1 MALFFCPEC
10 GHEVSS
16 SAVACPNCAHPI
28 NADPPAVEPIVHK
41 KVVATP
47 VRRESGFPPWAFVP
61 IGIGAILLVFFA
73 YIMLREGSDEG
84 NTNVNV
90 NVAGRQRSP
99 ETVRDSRTTDVPSSS
114 ERVVVPTDP
123 GYVPNTSTVPS
134 SSTTVPG
141 TSQAPVVPPDRG
153 VVKITAK
160 VMMPRS
166 TGAAQPVRSAKFY
179 LLDKDLDSILSEAR
193 VEPIE
198 GNGFA
203 ASLGLAA
210 VFPDRYGDF
219 QQAAMRAIQRHIKY
233 SGTTDSS
240 GNASLAN
247 VNPDEY
253 YIFGITRIGRGFAMW
268 DAPVNIIAGENI
280 LNLSPPNVTEIP
292 DTAG

>member
-16 SAVACPNCAHPI
+16 NAAACPNCAHPI
-28 NADPPAVEPIVHK
+28 NLDPPLVEPVVHK

-47 VRRESGFPPWAFVP
+47 VPREGGFPPWAFVP
-61 IGIGAILLVFFA
+61 IGIGALLLVFFA
-73 YIMLREGSDEG
+73 YIMLREGEDDG

-90 NVAGRQRSP
+90 SVAGRQRP
-99 ETVRDSRTTDVPSSS
+99 VDAVRDSRTTDVPSSS
-114 ERVVVPTDP
+114 ERVVVPSDP
-123 GYVPNTSTVPS
+123 SMPPSSSTVPS
-134 SSTTVPG
+134 SSTTVQG

-166 TGAAQPVRSAKFY
+166 TGNAQPVRSARFY
-179 LLDKDLDSILSEAR
+179 LLDKDLDTILSDAR

-219 QQAAMRAIQRHIKY
+219 QQAAMRAIQKHVKY
-233 SGTTDSS
+233 AGTTDSS
-240 GNASLAN
+240 GNASLGN
-247 VNPDEY
+247 VDPDEY
-253 YIFGITRIGRGFAMW
+253 YIFGITKIGRGFAMW

-292 DTAG
+292 DTTG